1 LPQRSQAL
9 LEPRKSPVQARSTA
23 SVDAILEAT
32 VQVLLDAGKE
42 RLTTTR
48 VAARAGVSIGT
59 LYQYFPN
66 KSALLQAALKRHL
79 DGVTDA
85 VEQACQEQEGN
96 PVAHM
101 ATALVDAFLEAK
113 MKDGKTSVALYA
125 VSADVD
131 AARIVREV
139 GLRSNRAIIAMLA
152 SAREPLTKDPQLVA
166 SMLQG
171 AMGGISRRLL
181 ESDNPEKHFETFR
194 QELTLFICSYLKAC
208 SSAL

>member
-1 LPQRSQAL
+1 LSQRSQAL

-32 VQVLLDAGKE
+32 VQVLLDVGKE

-48 VAARAGVSIGT
+48 VASRAGVSVGT

-79 DGVTDA
+79 DGVTEA
-85 VEQACQEQEGN
+85 VEQVCQEQKGN

-101 ATALVDAFLEAK
+101 ATALVDAFLKAK
-113 MKDGKTSVALYA
+113 MKDGRTSAALYA
-125 VSADVD
+125 VSSDVD
-131 AARIVREV
+131 GARIAREM
-139 GLRSNRAIIAMLA
+139 GLRSSQAITAMLA
-152 SAREPLTKDPQLVA
+152 TAREPLTKEPQLVA

-171 AMGGISRRLL
+171 AMVGIGRGLL
-181 ESDNPEKHFETFR
+181 ESDAPEEHFETFR
-194 QELTLFICSYLKAC
+194 QEMTLFACSYLKAC
-208 SSAL
+208 SGAL